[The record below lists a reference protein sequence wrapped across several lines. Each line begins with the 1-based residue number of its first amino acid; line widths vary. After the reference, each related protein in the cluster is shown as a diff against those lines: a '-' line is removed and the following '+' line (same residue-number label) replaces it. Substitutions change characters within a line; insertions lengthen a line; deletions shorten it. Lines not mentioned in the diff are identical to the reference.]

1 MEVINLRHQ
10 KRAGSKHKQILTL
23 AIIGLLFLIV
33 GFFALLSFKSFQE
46 KNNEVSVKT
55 KIPKE
60 YTQALKHAKNYSEVM
75 YMSKAEISKQLKI
88 DYSNKATQYALKHL
102 KVDYNRNALKRAQE
116 YAESQNMS
124 RQAIHNQLINKNT
137 FSVKQA
143 QYAADN
149 VQADFNYNALV
160 TARKYQRDLGLS
172 PAKIR
177 EILISDDNE
186 SFTREQADYAI
197 EHLND

>member
-1 MEVINLRHQ
+1 MRHQ
-10 KRAGSKHKQILTL
+10 KRTNLTFKQILIL
-23 AIIGLLFLIV
+23 SIIGLLFLIIV
-33 GFFALLSFKSFQE
+33 SSAYFLLKSTNDNS
-46 KNNEVSVKT
+46 KEVKVET

-60 YTQALKHAKNYSEVM
+60 YKQALAHAKNYSNVM
-75 YMSKAEISKQLKI
+75 YMSKAEISKQLKH
-88 DYSNKATQYALKHL
+88 DYSIDATKYALKHL
-102 KVDYNRNALKRAQE
+102 KVDYNQNALKKAQE

-124 RQAIHNQLINKNT
+124 QQAIHNQLITKNT

-149 VQADFNYNALV
+149 VKVDFNYNALV
-160 TARKYQRDLGLS
+160 TAKKYQRDLGFS

-177 EILISDDNE
+177 EVLISDDNE
-186 SFTREQADYAI
+186 SFTPAQADYAI